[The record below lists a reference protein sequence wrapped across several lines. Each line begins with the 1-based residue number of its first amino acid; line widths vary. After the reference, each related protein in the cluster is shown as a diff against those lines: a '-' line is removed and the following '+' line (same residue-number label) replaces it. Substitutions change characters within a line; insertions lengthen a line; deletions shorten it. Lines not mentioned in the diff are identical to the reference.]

1 MKKLWEKYML
11 LNEDDPEKIPVGKH
25 NDVPDDKF
33 DSEELQ
39 MGISVEMEHTNDK
52 EIAKAISKDH
62 LSEIPGTGNGDG
74 YYSLLKKMEKGS
86 K

>member
-25 NDVPDDKF
+25 NDVPDEKF
-33 DSEELQ
+33 NSLELKK
-39 MGISVEMEHTNDK
+39 GILIEMEHTDNK

-62 LSEIPGTGNGDG
+62 LSEIPD
-74 YYSLLKKMEKGS
+74 YYTRLKKMESEAKGD
-86 K
+86 